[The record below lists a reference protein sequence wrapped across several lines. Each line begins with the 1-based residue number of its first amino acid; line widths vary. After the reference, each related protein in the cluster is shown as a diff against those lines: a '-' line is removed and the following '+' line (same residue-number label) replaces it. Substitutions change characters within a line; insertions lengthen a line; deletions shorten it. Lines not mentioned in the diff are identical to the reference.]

1 MSSGS
6 QSSTSTPT
14 EPVVRRKSSGRTG
27 LYVAIAV
34 IVVIVVVLAGG
45 YAAGWFKA
53 SSTAKSACAAPG
65 AAPAFVPTSVA
76 SSTPTVAP
84 AAGQTLNGAGSTLVA
99 PLMYAWSLDYTNN
112 SVNYASVGS
121 GAGIQDITQ
130 KTVDFGASDAPLNPT
145 QRAAIPSPGVVT
157 IPESAGA
164 AVPVYN
170 LPVSATLKFTGAIL
184 ASIYLGDITNWNNS
198 ALQAVN
204 PGVTLPNACIIV
216 VHRSDGSGTTFVWTS
231 YLSQENTTWKNTVGF
246 ATSVNW
252 PVGVG
257 SKGNSGVTGTVKSTS
272 DAIGYVDI
280 NYALTNGV
288 AFGAVE
294 NPSGNYILANI
305 TNIAS
310 AIKDANPTSAERDRR
325 LVQRIRAERARSSRL
340 PPGHLH
346 VRLRVHGRGR
356 CLRFVLHVDQGRSPG
371 GFPSLDGHGRTELL
385 RRAVLHSPLAVCCER
400 GPNHHRYDQVQR
412 SGDPLAGPVT
422 E

>member
-1 MSSGS
+1 M
-6 QSSTSTPT
+6 
-14 EPVVRRKSSGRTG
+14 
-27 LYVAIAV
+27 AIAV

-310 AIKDANPTSAERDRR
+310 AIKDANPT
-325 LVQRIRAERARSSRL
+325 L
-340 PPGHLH
+340 PSGTGDWYNVSVLNAPGAH
-346 VRLRVHGRGR
+346 
-356 CLRFVLHVDQGRSPG
+356 DY
-371 GFPSLDGHGRTELL
+371 
-385 RRAVLHSPLAVCCER
+385 PLATFTYVFVYTDVGVAYGSSYTLTKAEALVDFLHWMVTA
-400 GPNHHRYDQVQR
+400 GQSYSAALYYIPLSPSVVSADQTTI
-412 SGDPLAGPVT
+412 GTIKYNGAAIP
-422 E
+422 